1 MTEEPSLRPPTCKT
15 PSGPAHAPRLRDSR
29 MQAVCSE
36 FLQGEGCRVAGPGAA
51 IGGDSLAPGGWRVS
65 PRRPLP
71 ASPSSSPQGAGRK
84 PDKALAVSE
93 CQPHP
98 HLLPPWSPCTNKGYC
113 QAVGTVNL
121 PHSFIHALTS
131 ADSTE
136 EKQTPPNPRGLQQSG
151 SLFSAPPQSPPGA
164 TCQEQRATVL
174 DVGGS
179 PPPWSSCLRVSS
191 ARWSPGPGSGNQA
204 SVRPGETR
212 PSVSLASGSS
222 PASASPSPP
231 PPDCR
236 ASGPGGARLFVPY
249 TKPDEVWLP
258 CVPAE
263 RPPRERRG
271 SQVSC
276 GPRGRR
282 DPQADSLW
290 TNAASADVT
299 IFIKESR
306 SREFQG
312 AFSSWAAR
320 EGFF

>member
-1 MTEEPSLRPPTCKT
+1 MVGELVQGDPSQPHLHLHPRVLAESLTRLWLSLSASLTPTC
-15 PSGPAHAPRLRDSR
+15 SCLGAPV
-29 MQAVCSE
+29 QI
-36 FLQGEGCRVAGPGAA
+36 Q
-51 IGGDSLAPGGWRVS
+51 
-65 PRRPLP
+65 
-71 ASPSSSPQGAGRK
+71 
-84 PDKALAVSE
+84 
-93 CQPHP
+93 
-98 HLLPPWSPCTNKGYC
+98 GYC
-113 QAVGTVNL
+113 QAVRTVNL

-131 ADSTE
+131 ADSSE
-136 EKQTPPNPRGLQQSG
+136 EKQTLPNPHGLQQSG

-164 TCQEQRATVL
+164 TGQEQRATVL
-174 DVGGS
+174 DGGDS
-179 PPPWSSCLRVSS
+179 PPPWSSSHHMSS
-191 ARWSPGPGSGNQA
+191 ARWSPGPGSGDQT

-222 PASASPSPP
+222 PASASPSLPT
-231 PPDCR
+231 PDCR

-249 TKPDEVWLP
+249 TKPDGVWLP

-282 DPQADSLW
+282 DSQADSLW
-290 TNAASADVT
+290 TN
-299 IFIKESR
+299 
-306 SREFQG
+306 EFQG